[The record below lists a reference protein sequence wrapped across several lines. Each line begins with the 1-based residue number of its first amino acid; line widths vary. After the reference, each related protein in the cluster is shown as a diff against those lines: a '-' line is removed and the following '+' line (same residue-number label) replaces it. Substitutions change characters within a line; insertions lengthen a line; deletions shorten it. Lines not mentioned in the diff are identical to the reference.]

1 MLLISQI
8 SFSTPYFT
16 SCRSVGR
23 SVVVASNLQGV
34 VRKWGTTANT
44 VYILAGSIYVSP
56 FDFSFS
62 LAAAAAHPRHHLM
75 CTTRDEHDFFCTKST
90 TTLLIFVTS
99 PPFCCC
105 YYLAFRQQHPCAVL
119 LPCHFIDP
127 PLKAKPSQTTENSP
141 S

>member
-23 SVVVASNLQGV
+23 SVVVASNRQGV

-75 CTTRDEHDFFCTKST
+75 CSTRDEHDFLYQIDDDFIDFRHFSPV
-90 TTLLIFVTS
+90 LL
-99 PPFCCC
+99 
-105 YYLAFRQQHPCAVL
+105 LLLLFRQQHPCAVV